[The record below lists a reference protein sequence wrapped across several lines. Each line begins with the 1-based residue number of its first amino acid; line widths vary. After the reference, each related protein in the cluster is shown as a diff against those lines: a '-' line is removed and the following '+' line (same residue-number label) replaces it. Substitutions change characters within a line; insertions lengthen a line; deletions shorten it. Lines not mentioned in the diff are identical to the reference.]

1 MKKNVLHMMLSLTA
15 MLLLLACG
23 NGTPKAV
30 TASLDSISVDTT
42 ASLSSDASVTVHV
55 NLKYFKGA
63 NAAALND
70 SLMRMGILQPNY
82 FATSYQPLDVQH
94 TVKNFVRQ
102 FVADYQQIQKTI
114 LQQEADAHPVLHYY
128 YKVDAQVL
136 AGKGDNLI
144 YLAHVNSYLGGDA
157 PEQYLLVRNIDKNGK
172 WIHLDEAFDQ
182 EQLSSLTD
190 GVTEQ
195 LMDQLDVAD
204 TVALRKQGYFVGIKR
219 YLPDNFMLFDDS
231 VKFVYVPNEIN
242 AKQVVVKIKL

>member
-144 YLAHVNSYLGGDA
+144 YVAHVNSCLGGDA

-190 GVTEQ
+190 DVTEQ
-195 LMDQLDVAD
+195 LMNQLDITD
-204 TVALRKQGYFVGIKR
+204 TVALRKQGYFMGIKR

>member
-144 YLAHVNSYLGGDA
+144 YVAHVNSCLGGDA

-190 GVTEQ
+190 AVTEQ
-195 LMDQLDVAD
+195 LMDQLDITD
-204 TVALRKQGYFVGIKR
+204 TVALRKQGYFMGIKR

>member
-94 TVKNFVRQ
+94 TVKSFVRQ

-144 YLAHVNSYLGGDA
+144 YVAHVNSCLGGDA
-157 PEQYLLVRNIDKNGK
+157 PEQYLLVRNIDKNGR

-182 EQLSSLTD
+182 EQLSSLMD
-190 GVTEQ
+190 DVTEQ

>member
-42 ASLSSDASVTVHV
+42 ASISSDASVTVHV

-94 TVKNFVRQ
+94 TVKSFVRQ

-144 YLAHVNSYLGGDA
+144 YVAHVNSYLGGDA

-190 GVTEQ
+190 DVTEQ
-195 LMDQLDVAD
+195 LMEQLDVAD

>member
-144 YLAHVNSYLGGDA
+144 YVAHVNSCLGGDA

-190 GVTEQ
+190 AVTEQ

>member
-42 ASLSSDASVTVHV
+42 ASLSSDVSVTVHV

-94 TVKNFVRQ
+94 TVKSFVRQ
-102 FVADYQQIQKTI
+102 FVADYQQLQKTI

-144 YLAHVNSYLGGDA
+144 YVAHVNSCLGGDA
-157 PEQYLLVRNIDKNGK
+157 PEQYLLVRNIDKNGR

-182 EQLSSLTD
+182 EQLFSLTD
-190 GVTEQ
+190 DVTEQ

>member
-1 MKKNVLHMMLSLTA
+1 MKKNVLHMMLSL
-15 MLLLLACG
+15 MVVLLLLACG
-23 NGTPKAV
+23 NGAPKAV

-42 ASLSSDASVTVHV
+42 ASLNNDASVTVHV

-82 FATSYQPLDVQH
+82 FATSYQPLEVQQ
-94 TVKNFVRQ
+94 TVKGFVRQ

-114 LQQEADAHPVLHYY
+114 LEQEVDAHPVLHYY

-144 YLAHVNSYLGGDA
+144 YIAHVNSFLGGDA
-157 PEQYLLVRNIDKNGK
+157 PEQYVVVRNIDKDGR
-172 WIHLDEAFDQ
+172 WIHLNEAFDK
-182 EQLSSLTD
+182 EQLSSLTEE
-190 GVTEQ
+190 VTEK
-195 LMDQLDVAD
+195 LMDQLDISD
-204 TVALRKQGYFVGIKR
+204 TIALRKQGYFVDIKR

-231 VKFVYVPNEIN
+231 VKFIYVPNEIN
-242 AKQVVVKIKL
+242 ANQVVVKIKL

>member
-30 TASLDSISVDTT
+30 TASLESISVDTT
-42 ASLSSDASVTVHV
+42 ASLSSDVSVTVHV

-94 TVKNFVRQ
+94 TVKSFVRQ

-144 YLAHVNSYLGGDA
+144 YVAHVNSCLGGDA
-157 PEQYLLVRNIDKNGK
+157 PEQYLLVRNIDKNGR

-190 GVTEQ
+190 DVTEQ

>member
-94 TVKNFVRQ
+94 TVKSFVRQ

-144 YLAHVNSYLGGDA
+144 YVAHVNSCLGGDA
-157 PEQYLLVRNIDKNGK
+157 PEQYLLVRNIDKNGR

-190 GVTEQ
+190 DVTEQ

-204 TVALRKQGYFVGIKR
+204 TVALRKQGYFVGVRR